1 MPFSSKVHNTLKRG
15 CEAELEE
22 VNDVLL
28 LTESEDFNALA
39 AFELRQEL
47 GHDHV
52 YTLPAEKDLLDAAPA
67 HAEGGLLFAEDLT
80 FSELTQRFEGG
91 ARLVELPADSSPDRK
106 AGMSD
111 RVTPLF
117 VVTRTG
123 ELQAVTAGLQ
133 RQAVSGDTTICLT
146 GGPG

>member
-1 MPFSSKVHNTLKRG
+1 MASR
-15 CEAELEE
+15 EAELEE

-28 LTESEDFNALA
+28 LTESDDFNALA

-80 FSELTQRFEGG
+80 FSELTRRFEGG
-91 ARLVELPADSSPDRK
+91 ARLVEFPADSGPDRQ

-111 RVTPLF
+111 HVMPLF
-117 VVTRTG
+117 VVTRAG
-123 ELQAVTAGLQ
+123 ELQAVTTRHQ
-133 RQAVSGDTTICLT
+133 RRAAPGDTTVCLT
-146 GGPG
+146 GGPS